1 MKRKL
6 VAAAGLL
13 VLALLWLTP
22 TGCYLSRGAWE
33 EAKILSRRQPISEL
47 VADPRTPKDAREKL
61 KVVLAARQYAKDS
74 LALRTKDSFTTYSR
88 LDHDTLVLVVSAAYR
103 DTLKPYTWWFP
114 IVGRVPYKGY
124 FDFDAA
130 RRAANDLAADGFDV
144 YVRPSD
150 AFSTLGFFNDPLL
163 NTTLKGDSLGLANTV
178 IHELT
183 HNTYYASGQAPFNE
197 SFAMF
202 VGARGAAAFFRSRG
216 QEAAA
221 AKLDAQWED
230 DKLLARFWS
239 RVIKSLDSA
248 YAAHPGSREARIAA
262 RDIVYARARIALV
275 GEIAPQFRTINPRY
289 AERVPL
295 DNASLLARRVY
306 ASDLDVF
313 DQIYE
318 REGRNL
324 KRTIGRVI
332 GLAKAN
338 PKAPF
343 AALKQWVQST
353 AARAGTNDGSFIGCL
368 RRQTDLS
375 YKITK
380 PISALLPQRPRVP
393 RRTSVG
399 VTSPSGFSAGA
410 RSR

>member
-1 MKRKL
+1 MRRGFL
-6 VAAAGLL
+6 AIAAALSG
-13 VLALLWLTP
+13 LALISAP
-22 TGCYLSRGAWE
+22 TACYLSRGAWE

-47 VADPRTPKDAREKL
+47 VAARSTPKETREKL
-61 KVVLAARQYAKDS
+61 KVVLAAREYAKDS
-74 LALRTKDSFTTYSR
+74 LRLRTKDSFTTYSR

-130 RRAANDLAADGFDV
+130 RRAAKGLSAEGFVV
-144 YVRPSD
+144 YVRPSV

-163 NTTLKGDSLGLANTV
+163 NTTLRGDSLDLANTV
-178 IHELT
+178 IHEVT
-183 HNTYYASGQAPFNE
+183 HNTFYASGQAPFNE

-221 AKLDAQWED
+221 ARLDARWED
-230 DKLLARFWS
+230 DKLLAMFWS
-239 RVIKSLDSA
+239 RVIASLDSA
-248 YAAHPGSREARIAA
+248 YAAHPESREARIAV
-262 RDIVYARARIALV
+262 RDTIYMRTRAALV
-275 GEIAPQFRTINPRY
+275 GEIAPQFKTINPRY

-306 ASDLDVF
+306 ASDLDGF
-313 DQIYE
+313 DQVYE
-318 REGRNL
+318 KEGRDL

-343 AALKQWVQST
+343 TALRQWLQ
-353 AARAGTNDGSFIGCL
+353 
-368 RRQTDLS
+368 
-375 YKITK
+375 
-380 PISALLPQRPRVP
+380 
-393 RRTSVG
+393 
-399 VTSPSGFSAGA
+399 
-410 RSR
+410 

>member
-1 MKRKL
+1 MRRGIL
-6 VAAAGLL
+6 AIAVSAAVL
-13 VLALLWLTP
+13 VLISAP
-22 TGCYLSRGAWE
+22 TACYLSRGAWE
-33 EAKILSRRQPISEL
+33 EAKILSRRQPISEI

-74 LALRTKDSFTTYSR
+74 LKLRTKDSFTTYSR

-124 FDFDAA
+124 FDFNAAKRDAK
-130 RRAANDLAADGFDV
+130 NLSADGFDV

-183 HNTYYASGQAPFNE
+183 HNTFYASGQAPFNE

-216 QEAAA
+216 QPAAA
-221 AKLDAQWED
+221 AKVDAEWED
-230 DKLLARFWS
+230 DKLLARFWT

-248 YAAHPGSREARIAA
+248 YAAHPSDKEARIAA
-262 RDIVYARARIALV
+262 RDTVYARTRVALV
-275 GEIAPQFRTINPRY
+275 DEIAPQLKTISPLY
-289 AERVPL
+289 AERVQL
-295 DNASLLARRVY
+295 NNAALLARRVY
-306 ASDLDVF
+306 ATDLDVF
-313 DQIYE
+313 DRVYE
-318 REGRNL
+318 KEGRDL
-324 KRTIGRVI
+324 KRTIGRII

-343 AALKQWVQST
+343 VALREWV
-353 AARAGTNDGSFIGCL
+353 G
-368 RRQTDLS
+368 
-375 YKITK
+375 
-380 PISALLPQRPRVP
+380 P
-393 RRTSVG
+393 
-399 VTSPSGFSAGA
+399 
-410 RSR
+410 

>member
-1 MKRKL
+1 MRRGIL
-6 VAAAGLL
+6 AIAAALAA
-13 VLALLWLTP
+13 LALIAAP
-22 TGCYLSRGAWE
+22 TACYLSRGAWE

-47 VADPRTPKDAREKL
+47 VADPRTPRDSREKL
-61 KVVLAARQYAKDS
+61 KVVLAARQFAKDS
-74 LALRTKDSFTTYSR
+74 LRLRTKGSFTTYSR
-88 LDHDTLVLVVSAAYR
+88 LDHDTLVLLVSAAYR

-130 RRAANDLAADGFDV
+130 RRAAKDLAADGFDV

-183 HNTYYASGQAPFNE
+183 HNTFYASGQAPFNE

-221 AKLDAQWED
+221 AKIDAEWED
-230 DKLLARFWS
+230 DKVLARFWAK
-239 RVIKSLDSA
+239 VIKSLDSA
-248 YAAHPGSREARIAA
+248 YAAHPSDKAARIAA
-262 RDIVYARARIALV
+262 RDTVYMRTRAALIS
-275 GEIAPQFRTINPRY
+275 EIAPKLRTISPRY

-313 DQIYE
+313 DLVHE
-318 REGRNL
+318 REGRDL
-324 KRTIGRVI
+324 RRSIARVI
-332 GLAKAN
+332 GLAKGN
-338 PKAPF
+338 RKAPF
-343 AALKQWVQST
+343 
-353 AARAGTNDGSFIGCL
+353 
-368 RRQTDLS
+368 
-375 YKITK
+375 
-380 PISALLPQRPRVP
+380 SALRGWLGRAMPTGR
-393 RRTSVG
+393 
-399 VTSPSGFSAGA
+399 
-410 RSR
+410 

>member
-1 MKRKL
+1 
-6 VAAAGLL
+6 
-13 VLALLWLTP
+13 
-22 TGCYLSRGAWE
+22 
-33 EAKILSRRQPISEL
+33 
-47 VADPRTPKDAREKL
+47 
-61 KVVLAARQYAKDS
+61 VVLAARQYAKDS
-74 LALRTKDSFTTYSR
+74 LRLRTKDSFTTYSR
-88 LDHDTLVLVVSAAYR
+88 LDHDTLVLLVSAAYR

-124 FDFDAA
+124 FDFAAA
-130 RRAANDLAADGFDV
+130 RRDAKNLAADGFDV

-163 NTTLKGDSLGLANTV
+163 NTTLKGDTLSLANTV

-221 AKLDAQWED
+221 ARLDAQWED

-248 YAAHPGSREARIAA
+248 YASHPGDRDARLRA
-262 RDIVYARARIALV
+262 RDTVYAHARQALV
-275 GEIAPQFRTINPRY
+275 AEIAPAFKTINPRY

-313 DQIYE
+313 DRIYE
-318 REGRNL
+318 REGKDL
-324 KRTIGRVI
+324 KRTIGRI
-332 GLAKAN
+332 IALAKSN

-343 AALKQWVQST
+343 AALRQWV
-353 AARAGTNDGSFIGCL
+353 
-368 RRQTDLS
+368 
-375 YKITK
+375 
-380 PISALLPQRPRVP
+380 
-393 RRTSVG
+393 G
-399 VTSPSGFSAGA
+399 VSPT
-410 RSR
+410 

>member
-1 MKRKL
+1 MKRRAVFAAAIILL
-6 VAAAGLL
+6 VALGLS
-13 VLALLWLTP
+13 P
-22 TGCYLSRGAWE
+22 TACYLSRGAWE
-33 EAKILSRRQPISEL
+33 EAKILSRRQPISEII
-47 VADPRTPKDAREKL
+47 ADQSTPKEVRQKL
-61 KVVLAARQYAKDS
+61 EVVLAARQYAKDS
-74 LALRTKDSFTTYSR
+74 LRLRTKDSFTTYSR

-124 FDFDAA
+124 FDFEAA
-130 RRAANDLAADGFDV
+130 RRAAAGLAADGFDV

-183 HNTYYASGQAPFNE
+183 HNTFYASGQAPFNE

-202 VGARGAAAFFRSRG
+202 VGARGGAAFFRSRG

-221 AKLDAQWED
+221 ARLDAEWED

-239 RVIKSLDSA
+239 RVISSLDSA
-248 YAAHPGSREARIAA
+248 YAAHPQSKAARIAA
-262 RDIVYARARIALV
+262 RDTVYMRVRAALV
-275 GEIAPQFRTINPRY
+275 GEIAPRFKTINPRY

-318 REGRNL
+318 KEGRDL

-332 GLAKAN
+332 GLAKSHRN
-338 PKAPF
+338 APF
-343 AALKQWVQST
+343 AALRDWV
-353 AARAGTNDGSFIGCL
+353 AGRG
-368 RRQTDLS
+368 
-375 YKITK
+375 
-380 PISALLPQRPRVP
+380 VP
-393 RRTSVG
+393 R
-399 VTSPSGFSAGA
+399 
-410 RSR
+410 

>member
-1 MKRKL
+1 M
-6 VAAAGLL
+6 VG
-13 VLALLWLTP
+13 
-22 TGCYLSRGAWE
+22 
-33 EAKILSRRQPISEL
+33 
-47 VADPRTPKDAREKL
+47 DPRTASDVKAKL
-61 KVVLAARQYAKDS
+61 KVVLAARNYARDTIRLK
-74 LALRTKDSFTTYSR
+74 TKDSFTTYSR

-124 FDFDAA
+124 FDFDEARKAA
-130 RRAANDLAADGFDV
+130 RGLAADGFDV

-183 HNTYYASGQAPFNE
+183 HNTFYAAGQAPFNE

-202 VGARGAAAFFRSRG
+202 VGARGAAAFFRARG

-221 AKLDAQWED
+221 RKLEAEWED

-248 YAAHPGSREARIAA
+248 YTAHPASRSERIAA
-262 RDIVYARARIALV
+262 RDTIYLRARAALV
-275 GEIAPQFRTINPRY
+275 AEIGPALKTINPRY

-313 DQIYE
+313 D
-318 REGRNL
+318 RVHALEGGNL
-324 KRTIGRVI
+324 RRSIGRII

-338 PKAPF
+338 PKDPFGALRKWAGVPTIAGPAPPP
-343 AALKQWVQST
+343 A
-353 AARAGTNDGSFIGCL
+353 
-368 RRQTDLS
+368 
-375 YKITK
+375 
-380 PISALLPQRPRVP
+380 
-393 RRTSVG
+393 
-399 VTSPSGFSAGA
+399 
-410 RSR
+410 

>member
-1 MKRKL
+1 MRRGIL
-6 VAAAGLL
+6 AIAVSA
-13 VLALLWLTP
+13 ALLGLISAP
-22 TGCYLSRGAWE
+22 TACYLSRGAWE
-33 EAKILSRRQPISEL
+33 EAKILSRRQPISEI
-47 VADPRTPKDAREKL
+47 VADPRTSKESRAKL

-74 LALRTKDSFTTYSR
+74 LRLRTKDSFTTYSR

-130 RRAANDLAADGFDV
+130 KRDAKNLAADGFDV

-163 NTTLKGDSLGLANTV
+163 NTTLKGDSLDLANTV

-183 HNTYYASGQAPFNE
+183 HNTFYASGQAPFNE

-221 AKLDAQWED
+221 ARLDAQWED
-230 DKLLARFWS
+230 DKVLASFWS

-248 YAAHPGSREARIAA
+248 YAAHSASKEARIAA
-262 RDIVYARARIALV
+262 RDTVYLRARAALIS
-275 GEIAPQFRTINPRY
+275 EIAPALKTISPRY

-313 DQIYE
+313 DRVYDK
-318 REGRNL
+318 EGRDL
-324 KRTIGRVI
+324 KRTIGRI
-332 GLAKAN
+332 ISLAKSN
-338 PKAPF
+338 QKQPIV
-343 AALKQWVQST
+343 ALRQWVG
-353 AARAGTNDGSFIGCL
+353 ADAR
-368 RRQTDLS
+368 
-375 YKITK
+375 
-380 PISALLPQRPRVP
+380 
-393 RRTSVG
+393 
-399 VTSPSGFSAGA
+399 
-410 RSR
+410 

>member
-1 MKRKL
+1 VK
-6 VAAAGLL
+6 
-13 VLALLWLTP
+13 
-22 TGCYLSRGAWE
+22 
-33 EAKILSRRQPISEL
+33 
-47 VADPRTPKDAREKL
+47 EKL
-61 KVVLAARQYAKDS
+61 RVVLAARQYAKDS
-74 LALRTKDSFTTYSR
+74 VRLRTKDSFTTYSR
-88 LDHDTLVLVVSAAYR
+88 LDHDTLVLLVSAAYR

-114 IVGRVPYKGY
+114 VVGRVPYKGY

-130 RRAANDLAADGFDV
+130 RREAKNLAADGFDV

-163 NTTLKGDSLGLANTV
+163 NTTLKSDTLSLANTV

-183 HNTYYASGQAPFNE
+183 HNTFYASGQAPFNE

-221 AKLDAQWED
+221 ARLDAQWED

-248 YAAHPGSREARIAA
+248 YAAHPSDREARIFA
-262 RDIVYARARIALV
+262 RDTVYARARRALIS
-275 GEIAPQFRTINPRY
+275 EIGPALKTISPRY

-313 DQIYE
+313 DRSYE
-318 REGRNL
+318 KEGRDL
-324 KRTIGRVI
+324 KRTIGRII
-332 GLAKAN
+332 GLAKSD

-343 AALKQWVQST
+343 TALRKW
-353 AARAGTNDGSFIGCL
+353 
-368 RRQTDLS
+368 
-375 YKITK
+375 
-380 PISALLPQRPRVP
+380 
-393 RRTSVG
+393 VG
-399 VTSPSGFSAGA
+399 VSSP
-410 RSR
+410 

>member
-1 MKRKL
+1 MRRGIL
-6 VAAAGLL
+6 AIAVCVAVLL
-13 VLALLWLTP
+13 LISTP
-22 TGCYLSRGAWE
+22 TACYLSRGAWE
-33 EAKILSRRQPISEL
+33 EAKILSRRQPISEI
-47 VADPRTPKDAREKL
+47 VADPRTPNDARAKL
-61 KVVLAARQYAKDS
+61 KVVLAAREYAKDS
-74 LALRTKDSFTTYSR
+74 LKLRTKDSFTTYSR

-124 FDFDAA
+124 FDFAA
-130 RRAANDLAADGFDV
+130 AKKAAKDLYDDGFDV

-183 HNTYYASGQAPFNE
+183 HNTFYASGQAPFNE

-221 AKLDAQWED
+221 QKVEAEWED
-230 DKLLARFWS
+230 DKLLARFWA
-239 RVIKSLDSA
+239 RVIRSLDSA
-248 YAAHPGSREARIAA
+248 YAAHPADKAARIAA
-262 RDIVYARARIALV
+262 RDTVYESVRTALV
-275 GEIAPQFRTINPRY
+275 NEIAPQLKTINPAY
-289 AERVPL
+289 AQRVQL
-295 DNASLLARRVY
+295 NNAALLARRVY

-313 DQIYE
+313 DLVYE
-318 REGRNL
+318 KEGRDL
-324 KRTIGRVI
+324 KRAIGRVI

-343 AALKQWVQST
+343 VALREWVGRINQK
-353 AARAGTNDGSFIGCL
+353 AN
-368 RRQTDLS
+368 
-375 YKITK
+375 
-380 PISALLPQRPRVP
+380 
-393 RRTSVG
+393 
-399 VTSPSGFSAGA
+399 
-410 RSR
+410 

>member
-1 MKRKL
+1 MRRGFL
-6 VAAAGLL
+6 AIAAALA
-13 VLALLWLTP
+13 VLALISAP
-22 TGCYLSRGAWE
+22 TACYLSRGAWE

-47 VADPRTPKDAREKL
+47 VADPRTPKEDREKL
-61 KVVLAARQYAKDS
+61 KLVLAARAYARDS
-74 LALRTKDSFTTYSR
+74 LRLRTKDSFTTYSR
-88 LDHDTLVLVVSAAYR
+88 LDHDTLVLVLSAAYR
-103 DTLKPYTWWFP
+103 DTLKAYTWWFP

-130 RRAANDLAADGFDV
+130 HRAAKDLAADGFDV
-144 YVRPSD
+144 YLRPAD

-163 NTTLKGDSLGLANTV
+163 NTTLRGDSLGLANTV

-183 HNTYYASGQAPFNE
+183 HNTFYASGQAPFNE

-216 QEAAA
+216 QEAPAA
-221 AKLDAQWED
+221 RLEARWED
-230 DKLLARFWS
+230 DKILARFWS

-248 YAAHPGSREARIAA
+248 YAEHPESKEARIAA
-262 RDIVYARARIALV
+262 RDTVYLATRTALV
-275 GEIAPQFRTINPRY
+275 GEIAPQLKTINPRY

-318 REGRNL
+318 KEGRDL
-324 KRTIGRVI
+324 KRAIGRVI
-332 GLAKAN
+332 GLAKAR

-343 AALKQWVQST
+343 
-353 AARAGTNDGSFIGCL
+353 
-368 RRQTDLS
+368 
-375 YKITK
+375 
-380 PISALLPQRPRVP
+380 SALQGWVAGERV
-393 RRTSVG
+393 
-399 VTSPSGFSAGA
+399 
-410 RSR
+410 SR

>member
-1 MKRKL
+1 MRRGIL
-6 VAAAGLL
+6 AIAVALA
-13 VLALLWLTP
+13 VLALISAP
-22 TGCYLSRGAWE
+22 TACYLSRGAWE
-33 EAKILSRRQPISEL
+33 EAKILSRRQPLSEL
-47 VADPRTPKDAREKL
+47 VADPATPSATREKL

-74 LALRTKDSFTTYSR
+74 LKLRTKDSFTTYSR
-88 LDHDTLVLVVSAAYR
+88 LDHDTLVLLVSAAYR

-124 FDFDAA
+124 FDFAAA
-130 RRAANDLAADGFDV
+130 RSAAKKLAADGFDV

-178 IHELT
+178 FHELT
-183 HNTYYASGQAPFNE
+183 HNTFYASGQAPFNE

-216 QEAAA
+216 QDAAA
-221 AKLDAQWED
+221 AKLDAEWED

-248 YAAHPGSREARIAA
+248 YAAHPSDKAARISA
-262 RDIVYARARIALV
+262 RDTVYARARAALV
-275 GEIAPQFRTINPRY
+275 KEIAPQFRRINPRY

-306 ASDLDVF
+306 ASDLDAF
-313 DQIYE
+313 DLVYKG
-318 REGRNL
+318 EGRDL

-332 GLAKAN
+332 ALAKSR
-338 PKAPF
+338 PHAPF
-343 AALKQWVQST
+343 AAIADWLAAHRVQ
-353 AARAGTNDGSFIGCL
+353 
-368 RRQTDLS
+368 
-375 YKITK
+375 
-380 PISALLPQRPRVP
+380 
-393 RRTSVG
+393 
-399 VTSPSGFSAGA
+399 PS
-410 RSR
+410 R